1 MIVKFRKLL
10 PNAIVPVY
18 KTAGAAGADLYIAS
32 FSGRCAGDAMCRLYP
47 GQILLVDTGLSIQVP
62 FGYEGQIRPRSG
74 LGTKGITVVNTP
86 GTLDSDFLG
95 NVRIALI
102 NVGDKHYDLNVGDR
116 VAQLV
121 IAPVVRAQFVEV
133 EALEE
138 TERGENGF
146 GSTGV

>member
-1 MIVKFRKLL
+1 MIISFRKLL

-18 KTAGAAGADLYIAS
+18 KTPGAAGADLYVAA
-32 FSGRCAGDAMCRLYP
+32 FSGRCAGDATCRLYP
-47 GQILLVDTGLSIQVP
+47 GQILLVDTGLSLEIP
-62 FGYEGQIRPRSG
+62 FGFEGQIRPRSG
-74 LGTKGITVVNTP
+74 LATKGITIVNSP
-86 GTLDSDFLG
+86 GTCDSDYRG
-95 NVRIALI
+95 SVRIALI

-121 IAPVVRAQFVEV
+121 IAPIWQVDFEEV
-133 EALEE
+133 ETLEE